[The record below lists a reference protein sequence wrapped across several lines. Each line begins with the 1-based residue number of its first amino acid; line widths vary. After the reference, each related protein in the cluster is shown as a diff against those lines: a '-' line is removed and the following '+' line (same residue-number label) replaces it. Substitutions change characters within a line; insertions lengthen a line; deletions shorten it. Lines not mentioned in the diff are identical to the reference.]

1 MLVCHDR
8 VAQVGN
14 GDVVSVAAARKLV
27 QETGCG
33 AIMVGRGAVTDP
45 FLFWRI
51 RASYERPDLPWEW
64 DEPEAV
70 QWFLRAYAASC
81 LKAPAPA
88 SPVLLPNGQKQQQ
101 QQQQG
106 ELEAVL
112 EEDGVSTSGRAPSD
126 GLLLDGNLAMV
137 GAVAH
142 SRRTP
147 VERGTS
153 AGGLGLWGGFPVQR
167 GRGGVG
173 TSGTLR
179 PAQHTQSALLCSA
192 PLIHNTR
199 FHTPLFTH
207 HPDPQGPSSEV
218 PFLPV
223 SPVHAFPNL

>member
-1 MLVCHDR
+1 M
-8 VAQVGN
+8 
-14 GDVVSVAAARKLV
+14 VSVAAARKLV

-51 RASYERPDLPWEW
+51 RTSYERPDLPWEW

-101 QQQQG
+101 QQQQQQQG

-137 GAVAH
+137 GAVVTH
-142 SRRTP
+142 SRDQRWGFGALGRAP
-147 VERGTS
+147 CA
-153 AGGLGLWGGFPVQR
+153 AGQR
-167 GRGGVG
+167 RGGHIWHPTACATHSVCI
-173 TSGTLR
+173 
-179 PAQHTQSALLCSA
+179 ALL
-192 PLIHNTR
+192 L
-199 FHTPLFTH
+199 
-207 HPDPQGPSSEV
+207 
-218 PFLPV
+218 
-223 SPVHAFPNL
+223 NLDS

>member
-1 MLVCHDR
+1 M
-8 VAQVGN
+8 AQVGN

-101 QQQQG
+101 QQQQQG

-126 GLLLDGNLAMV
+126 GLPLDGNLAMV
-137 GAVAH
+137 GAVMTH
-142 SRRTP
+142 
-147 VERGTS
+147 RGF
-153 AGGLGLWGGFPVQR
+153 GEGP
-167 GRGGVG
+167 
-173 TSGTLR
+173 
-179 PAQHTQSALLCSA
+179 LCSGAEEGWAHLA
-192 PLIHNTR
+192 PYGLRNT
-199 FHTPLFTH
+199 FSLHYFAP
-207 HPDPQGPSSEV
+207 HP
-218 PFLPV
+218 
-223 SPVHAFPNL
+223 